1 MSVWR
6 LVVCAIVALSCHT
19 ISFIE
24 AVRLNELQVLG
35 THNSFHKAPSND
47 LQAIR
52 AVDPRLGF
60 FLDANQYTHP
70 DLETQLETF
79 NVRSF
84 EFDLYD
90 DRPGGKFAA
99 RPVRAVLGLDDI
111 IDSSPEMN
119 SGGFKCMH
127 VDSIDYE
134 THCKT
139 LASCLGV
146 LKEWS
151 DNNPYHIPL
160 ILRLELKL
168 ETMIETL
175 ERGDQTAAQTV
186 LTEVEEANG
195 NTPGVDLEMPRTDP
209 PISAETVSLLIDEAV
224 TVLGTEKL
232 ITPDDLRGNFASLR
246 EALSELG
253 PEQFWPNVDTLRGK
267 MLIIG
272 GGFGSYLVDLYGPG
286 LEQSPVFSRFFLQP
300 GTTAQ
305 ALSIPADVVFVEH
318 YMAGTSAYLDPL
330 IAEGF
335 FLMAFSDLGGGQARS
350 NDFSTY
356 DEVVKA
362 GPNVILT
369 EFLEPA
375 AFGNQV
381 SEYSAR
387 LPCDGD
393 YCVLPSN
400 FTGPVREAPVISEA
414 GVGGAD
420 PTDLQ
425 PVPLTVE
432 PRLTEDEQT
441 DHGSIATVPCM
452 MLVVLMALLL

>member
-1 MSVWR
+1 M
-6 LVVCAIVALSCHT
+6 
-19 ISFIE
+19 
-24 AVRLNELQVLG
+24 Q
-35 THNSFHKAPSND
+35 
-47 LQAIR
+47 
-52 AVDPRLGF
+52 
-60 FLDANQYTHP
+60 
-70 DLETQLETF
+70 
-79 NVRSF
+79 
-84 EFDLYD
+84 
-90 DRPGGKFAA
+90 
-99 RPVRAVLGLDDI
+99 
-111 IDSSPEMN
+111 
-119 SGGFKCMH
+119 
-127 VDSIDYE
+127 
-134 THCKT
+134 
-139 LASCLGV
+139 
-146 LKEWS
+146 
-151 DNNPYHIPL
+151 
-160 ILRLELKL
+160 
-168 ETMIETL
+168 
-175 ERGDQTAAQTV
+175 
-186 LTEVEEANG
+186 

-272 GGFGSYLVDLYGPG
+272 GGKRTAPHSCHTNRHVCTGQCAAKELLSVLSLNLCVGFGSYLVDLYGPG

-300 GTTAQ
+300 GTTTQ

-330 IAEGF
+330 KAEGF

-375 AFGNQV
+375 TFGNQV